1 MTKHRK
7 PFLVILIF
15 SFIISVSG
23 FIADLD
29 ERYPDIFVN
38 IKDILVMTALIFGS
52 LSILYLGFFLLVAML
67 SKKAH

>member
-1 MTKHRK
+1 MAKHRK
-7 PFLVILIF
+7 SFLVILIF
-15 SFIISVSG
+15 AFVLSVVG

-52 LSILYLGFFLLVAML
+52 FSILYLGYILLVAMIL
-67 SKKAH
+67 KKAH